1 MCDSGFSSGVPREMK
16 CRYCLLLYQG
26 FIFHEHRMTNYESQ
40 AASTGVQRREAYSRG
55 VSDERKLLW
64 C

>member
-26 FIFHEHRMTNYESQ
+26 FIFHVHRMTNYESQ
-40 AASTGVQRREAYSRG
+40 AVSTGVQRREAYSRG
-55 VSDERKLLW
+55 
-64 C
+64 